1 MERHK
6 ISTAVSADRR
16 LAWSPLTFLPA
27 DLQALARGTWFLG
40 EDWKS
45 RPLQSTIRDH
55 SYHGLHA
62 TPSGSYVEQGFYA
75 QTAQASFLT
84 TPISGAD
91 LVAAQA
97 DPADGITLWVLFR
110 RQSLA
115 TSVLLGSFL
124 NSSTA
129 YVALALQASSIQ
141 ALADNGAGTTYA
153 ASVADSADADP
164 PSAPW
169 TLAIARFANSAN
181 IKVRRY
187 NAALPSGQD
196 SSNGTGSAS
205 SDYLTGGSNP
215 LLIGKGTGANTAY
228 GNAQDIAMA
237 GCFRKSISD
246 AQCGDLYD
254 AVVALLAEESTG
266 ISIS

>member
-16 LAWSPLTFLPA
+16 LAWSPLTFLP
-27 DLQALARGTWFLG
+27 DELQDLARGIWFLG

-45 RPLQSTIRDH
+45 RALQATIRDH

-62 TPSGSYVEQGFYA
+62 TPSGSYAERDFYA
-75 QTAQASFLT
+75 ETAQASYLT

-91 LVAAQA
+91 LVAAQD
-97 DPADGITLWVLFR
+97 DPADGVTLWALFR

-115 TSVLLGSFL
+115 TSVLLGNFQ
-124 NSSTA
+124 NSGTA
-129 YVALALQASSIQ
+129 YVALALQPSSIQ

-181 IKVRRY
+181 IKARRY

-205 SDYLTGGSNP
+205 ADYLTGGTNP
-215 LLIGKGTGANTAY
+215 LLIGKGTGANATY

-246 AQCGDLYD
+246 AQCDDLYD
-254 AVVALLAEESTG
+254 AVVALLAAESTG
-266 ISIS
+266 IAIS